1 MQFPPGA
8 TPIRL
13 FASSGCLRAIAKT
26 SFHQFSVFA
35 ASRGEGLHPML
46 GELLERA
53 NGSPFSEVSRRGDG
67 MVQARPN
74 PDSEIVLSRANV
86 VMFSR

>member
-1 MQFPPGA
+1 
-8 TPIRL
+8 
-13 FASSGCLRAIAKT
+13 
-26 SFHQFSVFA
+26 
-35 ASRGEGLHPML
+35 ML